1 VAGRAA
7 DAGAEAVTHWLRR
20 AWWLEAP
27 GGRRWLLW
35 VVPAAVVVAD
45 VAGFLFLWLWSR
57 AG

>member
-1 VAGRAA
+1 MR
-7 DAGAEAVTHWLRR
+7 HWLRQ

-57 AG
+57 AGR